1 MDSLLVNISGHL
13 LLLSSLN
20 KPHPN
25 ANEANH
31 FQLHAPMLIASNVE
45 RIWVQSSERNI
56 PHLNKALWINAGSR
70 KMKVWLPLAESTEL
84 QNEKSSKRTFISRR
98 IMLPVDLTMY
108 PLAIDE
114 DCLACG
120 VEAISL
126 SSSSKALATTPVHGL
141 SRDCEVFMHRLL
153 KQLLKRNLGSYALE
167 IASACRCLPYFGHI
181 LELLLHDVLG
191 M

>member
-1 MDSLLVNISGHL
+1 
-13 LLLSSLN
+13 
-20 KPHPN
+20 
-25 ANEANH
+25 
-31 FQLHAPMLIASNVE
+31 MLIASFVE
-45 RIWVQSSERNI
+45 RTWVQSSERNI
-56 PHLNKALWINAGSR
+56 PHLNKALWINAGCR
-70 KMKVWLPLAESTEL
+70 KMKVWLPLAGSAED
-84 QNEKSSKRTFISRR
+84 QREKNSKRSFISRR
-98 IMLPVDLTMY
+98 IMIPVDLKMY

-120 VEAISL
+120 IESVSL
-126 SSSSKALATTPVHGL
+126 STSSKSLVSTPVHCL

-191 M
+191 LFLLKYGKQFAYFRRRSNIIRANSGNVQ